1 MKMKKLVSVILVALF
16 AVNFLHAQTTEALTN
31 TTIIKMVK
39 AKLSDDLII
48 DEINT
53 SKVNFDLSAGSLT
66 LLSNENVSGKVIQAM
81 KAANAI
87 QNQASSKPIII
98 PQATPAEPEKPAII
112 QPEKPLQP
120 QAVPVKDNLNQ
131 PEPQNTPAVI
141 KETPTPPKTLQ
152 LSETAKQPAQV
163 QTNSE
168 NSSLKGLSVVSTLT
182 ETDNFITIENPA
194 FSITAMSYVNP
205 LTELIPFFNS
215 EFSSLSGSIQEWDKK
230 TRASQDKENQNTLT
244 IKRIEKEL
252 TDKKNADAKPFSKEI
267 IELKKNLALS
277 WEKQKTL
284 KKEMILEEKNL
295 IEELTKVSAE
305 TDKAIDT
312 KYKEV
317 IKNINSSNPDPSK
330 GENAKTVNIPKQTFN
345 SKVTDHFVPVTMML
359 VCYQNEIIA
368 LQGIIAAWNDKVL
381 GSIQKDADLRNQ
393 LEPLQNE
400 LTQYMATSK
409 QDQKLKKKEISALKK
424 QCDNIGKERKQLA
437 KQMEDDSGK
446 LAEELTKMKTEV
458 QGVVKER
465 FTDIIENIQHS
476 YQDKFNL

>member
-1 MKMKKLVSVILVALF
+1 MKKLVSVILVALF
-16 AVNFLHAQTTEALTN
+16 AVNFLHAQTTETLTN

-66 LLSNENVSGKVIQAM
+66 LLSNENVSGKVILAM
-81 KAANAI
+81 KAANDI
-87 QNQASSKPIII
+87 QNPASSKPIII
-98 PQATPAEPEKPAII
+98 PQTTSAEPQKPAII
-112 QPEKPLQP
+112 QPEKPVQP
-120 QAVPVKDNLNQ
+120 PAVPVKDNLNQ
-131 PEPQNTPAVI
+131 PVQQNTPAGK
-141 KETPTPPKTLQ
+141 KETPTPPKTVQ
-152 LSETAKQPAQV
+152 HSETAKQPAQA

-194 FSITAMSYVNP
+194 FSITAISYVNP

-215 EFSSLSGSIQEWDKK
+215 EFSSLSGSILEWDKK
-230 TRASQDKENQNTLT
+230 TRASLEKEDQNNQA

-252 TDKKNADAKPFSKEI
+252 SDNKNANAKPFSKEI
-267 IELKKNLALS
+267 IELKKNLVLS
-277 WEKQKTL
+277 WDKQKVI
-284 KKEMILEEKNL
+284 KKDMISEEKML
-295 IEELTKVSAE
+295 IEELTKVGAE

-317 IKNINSSNPDPSK
+317 SKNIKSSNPEPSN
-330 GENAKTVNIPKQTFN
+330 GEAAKTVTIPNQIFN

-368 LQGIIAAWNDKVL
+368 LQDIIKEWNDKVL
-381 GSIQKDADLRNQ
+381 SSIQKDAELRNQ

-424 QCDNIGKERKQLA
+424 QCDNIGKDRKLLA
-437 KQMEDDSGK
+437 KQMVNDSAK
-446 LAEELTKMKTEV
+446 LADEVNKMKTEV